1 MSLKLFAISQCQLRM
16 NDFFSALMS
25 ETVRGRMSF
34 DVFKRSIRVQKEI
47 IRSQLGRSWENPFTI
62 IELAITEQSK
72 EIIDFLIDEGFDVNQ
87 KDYYELGALDW
98 AVENDDY
105 EILEYLVEK
114 GADTRLFKRG
124 FMRPTNRKATH
135 VISRVN
141 RRVKSC
147 RKSLLLFIWWCRTTH
162 RIHPNVGINIIAKQ
176 MLWPTRLSLV
186 W

>member
-72 EIIDFLIDEGFDVNQ
+72 EIIDF
-87 KDYYELGALDW
+87 
-98 AVENDDY
+98 
-105 EILEYLVEK
+105 
-114 GADTRLFKRG
+114 
-124 FMRPTNRKATH
+124 
-135 VISRVN
+135 
-141 RRVKSC
+141 
-147 RKSLLLFIWWCRTTH
+147 
-162 RIHPNVGINIIAKQ
+162 
-176 MLWPTRLSLV
+176 
-186 W
+186 